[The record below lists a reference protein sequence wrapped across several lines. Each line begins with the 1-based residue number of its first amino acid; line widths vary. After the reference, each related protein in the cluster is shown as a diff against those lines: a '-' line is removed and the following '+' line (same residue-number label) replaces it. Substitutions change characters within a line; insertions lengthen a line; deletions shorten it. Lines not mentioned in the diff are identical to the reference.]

1 MKKHLN
7 LITLAVLLVPS
18 ITFSQ
23 TEKGSVYLNG
33 GSTLAFLDNSPGS
46 PNGGYFVLSSKAGY
60 FLGDNFLMSL
70 GTDYT
75 KYGAYSS
82 LGLDVSARGYV
93 GGLFGGIGI
102 GILREGQVSRGTQ
115 LNFEAGYAAFLNDHI
130 ALEPVLAYT
139 RYGGDFG
146 GGTFIGQIGIGVY
159 F

>member
-1 MKKHLN
+1 MKKHFILF
-7 LITLAVLLVPS
+7 AFVLLSVPS
-18 ITFSQ
+18 ISFSQ

-75 KYGAYSS
+75 KYGSYSS

-93 GGLFGGIGI
+93 AGLFGGIGI
-102 GILREGQVSRGTQ
+102 GIIREGQALSGTQ
-115 LNFEAGYAAFLNDHI
+115 LNFEAGYAAFLNDHV
-130 ALEPVLAYT
+130 ALEPVVAYT